1 MSTRTREIDYKPPLE
16 GRRVPLV
23 GKPSE
28 HFTWEELRC
37 RHTKLYPNLTPA
49 VAAFLGHLDLIRG
62 MYGPMKITSGFRHR
76 NHPIETKKARP
87 GTHALGLAVDVRT
100 GSSAA
105 TFALVDAVFRL
116 LAQDHIPQDQ
126 FGVGIAGNRFVHI
139 DQGGPAARGPRP
151 ALWTYS
157 AK

>member
-1 MSTRTREIDYKPPLE
+1 
-16 GRRVPLV
+16 
-23 GKPSE
+23 
-28 HFTWEELRC
+28 
-37 RHTKLYPNLTPA
+37 
-49 VAAFLGHLDLIRG
+49 

-76 NHPIETKKARP
+76 NHPIEAKKARP

-116 LAQDHIPQDQ
+116 LAQDHILQDQ

-139 DQGGPAARGPRP
+139 DQGGPAARGPRALDVFGQVIAPPPKKRPSCARSP
-151 ALWTYS
+151 ALDGLLIMFTFS
-157 AK
+157 KGFLTRSKCTHT